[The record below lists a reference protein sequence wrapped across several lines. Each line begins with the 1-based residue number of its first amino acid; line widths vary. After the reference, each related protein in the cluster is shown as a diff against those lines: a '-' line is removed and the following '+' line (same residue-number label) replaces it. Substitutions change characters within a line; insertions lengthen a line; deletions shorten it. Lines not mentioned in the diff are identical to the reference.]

1 MMNGQNNRPPK
12 KEISKEAKQQFI
24 VTVVNTA
31 ILVVIYFGSSQLNSP
46 WLSII
51 VTFGYW
57 IALGVLLIAYLI
69 YNRGFTRKGVTEEM
83 LPADWSQEKKKEYIE
98 DAKRRA
104 SRSKWMVTVMFPLLI
119 TILLDAVYLFTW
131 PIVQNLFE

>member
-1 MMNGQNNRPPK
+1 MNGQNNQHPK
-12 KEISKEAKQQFI
+12 KEISPEAKQQFI
-24 VTVVNTA
+24 MTVVNTA

-46 WLSII
+46 LLSMI

-57 IALGVLLIAYLI
+57 IALGALLIAYLI

-83 LPADWSQEKKKEYIE
+83 LPADWSQEKKAEYIE

-104 SRSKWMVTVMFPLLI
+104 SRSKWMISVMLQLLI